1 MMNGVIIMQP
11 KITIIVPLYNKVK
24 EVARSL
30 ESILK
35 QTISE
40 YELLIIDGGSTDG
53 SLKVVEPYL
62 QDSRIHLLHQKSKG
76 LPAARN
82 EAIYE
87 AKGDLIAFLDADDE
101 WHLDFLE
108 TIIYLYNTYPG
119 AGIYATSYERCAIDI
134 FKPSPLHGLP
144 KPWEGY
150 LESYFKVYVESG
162 FPPFCPCCVALSKDV
177 FDKVG
182 YFNPESSIGEDI
194 EMWAKGAF
202 HTKIAFTTKI
212 CARYH
217 LVASNKMI
225 YNFQA
230 LDMLPAVT
238 YLESLPIDV
247 LRSNSQYN
255 DIMLYLEFLKLI
267 TAYFNIGAG
276 NRAHA
281 KKLLGESHSHR
292 FVLKR
297 TFLKIIASFPVS
309 IGCFTITCYSQLPVW
324 RYDLVRKL
332 NKTSNFFKHGC

>member
-1 MMNGVIIMQP
+1 MQP
-11 KITIIVPLYNKVK
+11 KITIIVPLYNKVA
-24 EVARSL
+24 EVNRAL
-30 ESILK
+30 KSILT

-53 SLKVVEPYL
+53 SLNVVEPYL

-76 LPAARN
+76 LPAGRN
-82 EAIYE
+82 EAIHE

-101 WHLDFLE
+101 WHPDFLE

-119 AGIYATSYERCAIDI
+119 AGIYATSYERCAIDRS
-134 FKPSPLHGLP
+134 KPSPLHGLP

-162 FPPFCPCCVALSKDV
+162 FPPFCPCSVALSKDV

-194 EMWAKGAF
+194 EMWAKVAF
-202 HTKIAFTTKI
+202 HTKITFTTKI

-217 LVASNKMI
+217 LVASNKMTN
-225 YNFQA
+225 NFQEF
-230 LDMLPAVT
+230 DMLPPVT

-247 LRSNSQYN
+247 LRSNLHYN
-255 DIMLYLEFLKLI
+255 DILLYLEFLKLV

-276 NRAHA
+276 NHTHA
-281 KKLLGESHSHR
+281 KKLLRESHSSR
-292 FVLKR
+292 FALKR
-297 TFLKIIASFPVS
+297 TGLKILASFPKVIGMKS
-309 IGCFTITCYSQLPVW
+309 IQFYTMIPYFKYKVMISLSNGE
-324 RYDLVRKL
+324 
-332 NKTSNFFKHGC
+332 KTV